1 MLEYIYNLAQTLPPE
16 LAVVLLSITPI
27 TEIRLSIPFAMQV
40 YGFTPYQAM
49 FWSVLGDAIPAALL
63 VYYLGPISRF
73 LMKRSSMARRF
84 FAWLFSKTR
93 QKFPEDY
100 SNLGKIALM
109 LFVALPFPGFGAW
122 SGAIAAWLFDMKKT
136 EALIFILL
144 GIILAALAVTGLSVG
159 IFSIFKL

>member
-1 MLEYIYNLAQTLPPE
+1 MLDYIYNLVQSLPPE

-27 TEIRLSIPFAMQV
+27 MEIRLSIPFAMQV

-49 FWSVLGDAIPAALL
+49 FWSVLGDIIPAILL
-63 VYYLGPISRF
+63 IYYLGSVSRF

-100 SNLGKIALM
+100 ATLGKIAL
-109 LFVALPFPGFGAW
+109 LFFVALPFPGFGAW